1 MERAAF
7 FDRLR
12 QSRLLSDS
20 ELQQAASRFSDEV
33 PSQAIADALVQEG
46 KLTPFQVRQMCAG
59 DTQPLSV
66 GQYRL
71 LDELGR
77 GGMGR
82 VYKALHTFMG
92 RVVAIK
98 VISPELVSDPIAVE
112 WFRREVRA
120 STHLN
125 HPNIVMAYDANEA
138 EGLHFLVMEYV
149 HGVTLDVLVKQY
161 GPLPIS
167 HACA

>member
-1 MERAAF
+1 MQRATF

-12 QSRLLSDS
+12 QSRLLSET
-20 ELQQAASRFSDEV
+20 ELEQAASRFGD
-33 PSQAIADALVQEG
+33 PATDQDIADALVKEG
-46 KLTPFQVRQMCAG
+46 VLSPYQARQVCAG
-59 DTQPLSV
+59 DTQPLVLS
-66 GQYRL
+66 QYRL

-82 VYKALHTFMG
+82 VYKALHTIMG

-98 VISPELVSDPIAVE
+98 VISPDLVRNPVAVE

-120 STHLN
+120 ATQFA

-149 HGVTLDVLVKQY
+149 NGVTLDALVKQH
-161 GPLPIS
+161 GPLPVD